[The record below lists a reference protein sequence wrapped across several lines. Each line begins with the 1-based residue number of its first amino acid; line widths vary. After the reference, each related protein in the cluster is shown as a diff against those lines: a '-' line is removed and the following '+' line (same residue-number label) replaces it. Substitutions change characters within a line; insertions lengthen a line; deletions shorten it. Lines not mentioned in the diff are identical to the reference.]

1 MEISWY
7 PAESGI
13 DEIKDVLKTEGA
25 EVRNRMGF
33 DPLSTITVVAAG
45 AVLVRALMR
54 LYKDARYKGV
64 IIDIT
69 RKPVEVREMSG
80 WPRQQVLLVSAE
92 GARFIEVGDTVSGF
106 ENLNQLTKL
115 LDKVK

>member
-1 MEISWY
+1 MEIRWH
-7 PAESGI
+7 PAEPHHN
-13 DEIKDVLKTEGA
+13 ETTAALKTEGA
-25 EVRNRMGF
+25 QVRDRMGLE
-33 DPLSTITVVAAG
+33 PLTTITVIAAG

-92 GARFIEVGDTVSGF
+92 GAKFIEVGDTASGL

-115 LDKVK
+115 LDKV

>member
-1 MEISWY
+1 MEMSWY
-7 PAESGI
+7 PAESHVNET
-13 DEIKDVLKTEGA
+13 DAALKAEGA
-25 EVRNRMGF
+25 QVRDRMGF
-33 DPLSTITVVAAG
+33 EPLSTIAVIAAV

-69 RKPVEVREMSG
+69 RKPVEVREMPG

-92 GARFIEVGDTVSGF
+92 GPRLIEVGDTASGL

-115 LDKVK
+115 LDKV